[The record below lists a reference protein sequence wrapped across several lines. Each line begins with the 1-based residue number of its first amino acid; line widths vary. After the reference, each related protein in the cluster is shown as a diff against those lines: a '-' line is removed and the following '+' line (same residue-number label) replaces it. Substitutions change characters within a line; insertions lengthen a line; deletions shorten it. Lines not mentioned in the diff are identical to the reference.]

1 VTAQPVARH
10 STVTER
16 LRESIETG
24 SFVPGTPLSAIGLA
38 ETFGV
43 SRSTVHGAL
52 RRLVLDGLLRRG
64 PGHQTFV
71 PVLGDDDVRDLYLA
85 RWALESKAVR
95 HVIATE
101 TSDIAADELER
112 WVELMATSESASDGE
127 SARTYDLE
135 FHTALVAATGSAR
148 LQRMFRAVISETR
161 LAFRL
166 QPAAS
171 THTDRA
177 PEHRRIASMIRE
189 KRTDEALAALKKH
202 FDDAVVALISHE
214 GDSARKD

>member
-1 VTAQPVARH
+1 VTIQPLARQ
-10 STVTER
+10 SFVTEH
-16 LRESIETG
+16 LRDSIENG
-24 SFVPGTPLSAIGLA
+24 SLVPGTPLSVVELA

-52 RRLVLDGLLRRG
+52 RRLVLEGLLRRG

-95 HVIATE
+95 HVITTE
-101 TSDIAADELER
+101 TSDTAADELER
-112 WVELMATSESASDGE
+112 WVELMAASELAGDGQ

-135 FHTALVAATGSAR
+135 FHTALVAAARSAR
-148 LQRMFRAVISETR
+148 LQRMFRAVLSETR
-161 LAFRL
+161 LAFGL

-171 THTDRA
+171 AHADRA
-177 PEHRRIASMIRE
+177 AEHRRIALMIRE
-189 KRTDEALAALKKH
+189 QRTEEAVAALKKH
-202 FDDAVVALISHE
+202 FDDAVVGLLSHE